1 VATRRGRGGRRTK
14 ADREFVSEAEEILD
28 AMRAGVADLGDQH
41 HGGRGLDPDLVN
53 RLFRSAHSLKALAGM
68 FRFDPIQD
76 LAHRLEDVLDG
87 LRLDRVALDAALCGL
102 LEESIA
108 TFAALLERVGDA
120 DALAGFAAPIA
131 ELANR
136 IAEAV
141 RAPRKEIDALARLDV
156 DASLLRALTE
166 YEEHRLRENVRL
178 GRHIA
183 LVDATFE
190 ILSFEEGLSEL
201 TGAIREHGEL
211 LSTLPAPGEA
221 PESQINFSLL
231 VASQLPA
238 AELSAALDF
247 PKASV
252 RAVLAGGPERTP
264 QPPRPAAAPAAVSP
278 AVDPVEAPAAD
289 AAEPVPPVDHSGE
302 LESLRSISDTVRVD
316 IRKLDELMNLVG
328 ELVIQ
333 RGVLGE
339 LTARLCEST
348 STARLG
354 SELAKVHK
362 ALERKLRDLQSAV
375 LDVRMVP
382 LRQVFEKVARVIRR
396 MRRELGR
403 DVRLELRGADTEL
416 DKLIVEALVD
426 PLMHVVR
433 NAVDHAIEAPE
444 ERRSAGKDP
453 EGCLTIEAL
462 QRGNHVVIAVRD
474 DGRGIDVV
482 SLRTHAEARGLV
494 QPDEVLSERETLELI
509 FTPGLS
515 TRDAVTETSGRG
527 VGMDVVRSNL
537 AALGGVVD
545 VESTPGRGTTI
556 TMTLPI
562 TLAIIQSLIVAVGA
576 RRFAIPLSAVL
587 ETLLVERGA
596 IQRSEGRELL
606 DLRGEPLLLRHL
618 ARDFELGPETSDD
631 KAYVIVL
638 GIGEQRVGLVVEK
651 LLGQQDTVIKPI
663 QGPLASLRGIAGAT
677 DLGDQEPVLV
687 LDASAIVDDATRRRE
702 AA

>member
-1 VATRRGRGGRRTK
+1 MAARKPRAKRRSK

-28 AMRAGVADLGDQH
+28 AMRAGIADLGDSL
-41 HGGRGLDPDLVN
+41 HGTRDPELVN

-68 FRFDPIQD
+68 FRFDPIRD
-76 LAHRLEDVLDG
+76 LGHRLEDILDG
-87 LRLDRVALDAALCGL
+87 LRLDRVQLDAALCSL
-102 LEESIA
+102 LEESVA
-108 TFAALLERVGDA
+108 TFAGLLERVGDA
-120 DALAGFAAPIA
+120 QGLAESEPIISDLARRIGAAASAPAAP
-131 ELANR
+131 
-136 IAEAV
+136 V
-141 RAPRKEIDALARLDV
+141 DPLARLQV

-166 YEEHRLRENVRL
+166 YEEHRLRESVRR

-183 LVDATFE
+183 LVDSTFE

-211 LSTLPAPGEA
+211 LSTLPAPGAA

-231 VASQLPA
+231 VASDLPA
-238 AELSAALDF
+238 DDLLTALDF

-252 RAVLAGGPERTP
+252 RSVMAGGPGEPATAVKREAATP
-264 QPPRPAAAPAAVSP
+264 APELVAEDPLGEGAVAQGSE
-278 AVDPVEAPAAD
+278 V
-289 AAEPVPPVDHSGE
+289 GE

-339 LTARLCEST
+339 LTTRLCENT
-348 STARLG
+348 ATARVG

-396 MRRELGR
+396 LRRELGR
-403 DVRLELRGADTEL
+403 DVRLDLRGADTEL

-433 NAVDHAIEAPE
+433 NALDHAIESPE
-444 ERRSAGKDP
+444 ERRAAGKDP
-453 EGCLTIEAL
+453 EGTLAIEAL

-474 DGRGIDVV
+474 DGRGIDTR
-482 SLRTHAEARGLV
+482 SLREHAEARGVV
-494 QPDEVLSERETLELI
+494 QPGQQLSDRETLELI
-509 FTPGLS
+509 FEPGLS
-515 TRDAVTETSGRG
+515 TRDNVTETSGRG

-545 VESTPGRGTTI
+545 VESIQGRGTTI
-556 TMTLPI
+556 TMTVPI
-562 TLAIIQSLIVAVGA
+562 TLAIIQSLIVGVGS

-587 ETLLVERGA
+587 ETLLLSRA
-596 IQRSEGRELL
+596 SIQHSEGRELI

-618 ARDFELGPETSDD
+618 AREFDLQAEPAGESLF
-631 KAYVIVL
+631 VIVL
-638 GIGEQRVGLVVEK
+638 GIGEQRVGLAVDR
-651 LLGQQDTVIKPI
+651 LYGQQDTVIKPI
-663 QGPLASLRGIAGAT
+663 QGPLGALHGIAGGT
-677 DLGDQEPVLV
+677 DLGDQQPVLV